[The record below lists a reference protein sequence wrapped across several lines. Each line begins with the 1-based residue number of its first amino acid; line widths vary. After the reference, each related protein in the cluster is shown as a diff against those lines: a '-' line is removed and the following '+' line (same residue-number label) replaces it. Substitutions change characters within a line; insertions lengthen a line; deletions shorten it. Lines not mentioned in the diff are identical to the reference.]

1 MNEPDY
7 DYVYNQPRKV
17 KNNVSFREEV
27 ADWAQQF
34 LVNDDLI
41 FKNERSWEWKQFLM
55 EQNLYGFFK
64 FLLLFFLTHPPCHH
78 ETGKLIR
85 KRNIYKYKEKCID

>member
-7 DYVYNQPRKV
+7 DYVYNQLRKV

-55 EQNLYGFFK
+55 EQNLYWFFK
-64 FLLLFFLTHPPCHH
+64 FYSYFF
-78 ETGKLIR
+78 
-85 KRNIYKYKEKCID
+85 